1 MSQSMM
7 EKTKNYLKQN
17 LGYFVIALACIIYVA
32 RGIITISETGK
43 TVLEILVDG
52 ALALFFGIFINIVF
66 ELQGMMS
73 GDRDDRVLNTIRK
86 HGDIVDS
93 ISPHI
98 DKLDEWC
105 EKKNKEALKLAR
117 IRMLSSHGLKYDDYF
132 DEDGVAKEF
141 KINTEKLESQN
152 KETRQQEK
160 DRIRCFK
167 NACKIKLTLLTTN
180 SLTSEGGRDYDPYYL
195 GQTKK
200 QYKTRTAMTDF
211 ISKIGVAVIFGVYGA
226 QLVQSFSWAF
236 LVWTAIQVV
245 LFLIMGVVK
254 LYTSYM
260 FVVDDYRGRIVKK
273 IDNLTKFQDYI
284 TNSNKEENSTKTH
297 EEKEIKEE
305 ENVDGKQEL

>member
-152 KETRQQEK
+152 KETKQQEK
-160 DRIRCFK
+160 DRIKCFK

-284 TNSNKEENSTKTH
+284 TNSNKEESQTKTH

>member
-86 HGDIVDS
+86 HGDIVDT
-93 ISPHI
+93 ISPYI

-141 KINTEKLESQN
+141 KINKTKLESTN
-152 KETRQQEK
+152 KEERQQEK

-211 ISKIGVAVIFGVYGA
+211 VSKIGVAVIFGVYGA

-284 TNSNKEENSTKTH
+284 KNSTEVKTEEN
-297 EEKEIKEE
+297 KEIKEE
-305 ENVDGKQEL
+305 ENVDG